1 MQLTLYTDYSLRVL
15 MYLGM
20 RQDNKVT
27 ISEMAGFY
35 GISRNH
41 LVKVVHDL
49 ASHGYIRTQRGKGGG
64 MFLARAVCEINIG
77 DVVRHA
83 EPNFH
88 MVECFN
94 SQTTHCPIFAMCS
107 LKGILNDA
115 LSEFLAVLD
124 KYTLEDLLKR
134 PGGMA
139 LPQFMETGAGRALI
153 QDR

>member
-20 RQDNKVT
+20 HADRKAT
-27 ISEMAGFY
+27 ISEIAGFY

-49 ASHGYIRTQRGKGGG
+49 ASHGYIHTHRGKGGG
-64 MFLARAVCEINIG
+64 MFLARPACEINIG
-77 DVVRHA
+77 NVVRHA

-94 SQTTHCPIFAMCS
+94 PQTRHCPIFAMCN
-107 LKGILNDA
+107 LKGMLNDA
-115 LSEFLAVLD
+115 LGEFLAVLD
-124 KYTLEDLLKR
+124 RYTLEDLLKR
-134 PGGMA
+134 PGGMG
-139 LPQFMETGAGRALI
+139 LPQFMEAGAGRATT
-153 QDR
+153 QGR

>member
-20 RQDNKVT
+20 RKDSKVT
-27 ISEMAGFY
+27 ISEVADFY

-49 ASHGYIRTQRGKGGG
+49 ASHGYIRTHRGKGGG
-64 MFLARAVCEINIG
+64 MVLARAACEINIG

-94 SQTTHCPIFAMCS
+94 PQTTHCPIFAMCS

-115 LSEFLAVLD
+115 LGGFLAVLD
-124 KYTLEDLLKR
+124 KHTLEDLLQREDLLGR
-134 PGGMA
+134 PGSAAREQRPG
-139 LPQFMETGAGRALI
+139 LPRPA
-153 QDR
+153 